1 VPNTQADVKAFQ
13 QSVSNPTGLTD
24 FRNMP
29 DYQEYGRYEDGGVLQ
44 NFLLRAQFGGTNPVV
59 YTNNPAMAGVS
70 DAEMI
75 ALNPGIQGLEPSIA
89 ANIMNT
95 SDLLQTNMPVRDMSN
110 DPEEMIV
117 QGQQSHQ
124 IKKTYEPEGDV
135 TLDFKTKAAVDPQAY
150 LLTGNAAARGAL
162 GMIDRFQ
169 NRRRE
174 REMYNNLTSDNLYA
188 GDTSRDRGD
197 YDTNSGLYRPDEM
210 GQTWNSRSKQF
221 GGQND
226 YLNEDPDYV
235 DGDEVYMTEDQIQDF
250 LARGG
255 EIEYI

>member
-1 VPNTQADVKAFQ
+1 
-13 QSVSNPTGLTD
+13 
-24 FRNMP
+24 MP
-29 DYQEYGRYEDGGVLQ
+29 DYQEYGRYEDGGALQ

-95 SDLLQTNMPVRDMSN
+95 SDLLQTNMPVRDQSN

-150 LLTGNAAARGAL
+150 LLAGNAAARGAL

-210 GQTWNSRSKQF
+210 GQTWNSRSKQL